1 MAKGLFAILSIL
13 YPQKVTREYNGKII
27 LNDIQIQNEYLQVKR
42 KQRCDIIS
50 KTRDCYKE
58 ISFLKITLYTY
69 KSLLEHT

>member
-1 MAKGLFAILSIL
+1 M
-13 YPQKVTREYNGKII
+13 

-42 KQRCDIIS
+42 KRRCDIIS